1 MITFEP
7 LLSMSARTLL
17 TEPQVGR
24 LNLLTPQRVA
34 AAAKEI
40 QTGEIVPVKCGQHI
54 LVFCLANIS
63 YS

>member
-1 MITFEP
+1 MITFET
-7 LLSMSARTLL
+7 LLSMPAHSLL
-17 TEPQVGR
+17 TETQVGR

-40 QTGEIVPVKCGQHI
+40 QTGEIVPVKYGQHI
-54 LVFCLANIS
+54 LGFSLANRS